1 MSHKYLNFA
10 AGPSTLPESVLK
22 KAQIA
27 LLNYENT
34 DRSVLELSHRCKEVM
49 ELIQT
54 TQNNLRTL
62 LNIPE
67 NYHILFLQ
75 GGGTGQF
82 ASIPMNLLSSEDK
95 ADYIIT
101 GYWSKAAYEEAKKFN
116 ANVHIAYNTE
126 GTKYKTINLD
136 NLSINPSSRYVYYC
150 DNETVNG
157 LEYQNIPKTS
167 VPLVVDMSSN
177 LLSKPIDVSKYGLI
191 YACTQKNCGI
201 TGLSIVIIR
210 DDLIEYSKKS
220 TPSIFN
226 FKLMEQ
232 NQSCYNTAPIFSIYM
247 CNLMLQWILDNG
259 GVYQMEEKNILK
271 ASTLYSYIDGSNF
284 YYNDV
289 NPTYRSRMNVII
301 NIKDS
306 SLEKLFISEA
316 HKRNIIGI
324 EGHRSVGGIR
334 VSLYNSISIEDVR
347 KFIQFMEQFRYDH
360 LITRTQTK

>member
-1 MSHKYLNFA
+1 MSNKYLNFA
-10 AGPSTLPESVLK
+10 AGPSMIPECVLK
-22 KAQIA
+22 KAQKA
-27 LLNYENT
+27 LINYENT
-34 DRSVLELSHRCKEVM
+34 GKSVLELSHRCKEVM
-49 ELIQT
+49 ELIDK
-54 TQNNLRTL
+54 TQNNLRKL
-62 LNIPE
+62 LDIPD
-67 NYHILFLQ
+67 NYRIIFLQ

-82 ASIPMNLLSSEDK
+82 ASIPMNLLSSQDK

-101 GYWSKAAYEEAKKFN
+101 GYWSKAAYEEAKRIN
-116 ANVHIAYNTE
+116 ADVHIAYNTE

-201 TGLSIVIIR
+201 TGMSIVIIR
-210 DDLIEYSKKS
+210 DDLIEYSQNS

-226 FKLMEQ
+226 FKLMEK
-232 NQSCYNTAPIFSIYM
+232 NNSCYNTAPIFSIYM
-247 CNLMLQWILDNG
+247 CNLMLEWMIDNG
-259 GVYQMEEKNILK
+259 GVYQMEKNNIQK
-271 ASTLYSYIDGSNF
+271 SSALYSYIDGSNF

-289 NPTYRSRMNVII
+289 NPIYRSRMNVIL
-301 NIKDS
+301 NIKNT
-306 SLEKLFISEA
+306 SLEKEFITQA
-316 HKRNIIGI
+316 QIHNIIGI

-334 VSLYNSISIEDVR
+334 VSLYNSISMDDVD
-347 KFIQFMEQFRYDH
+347 KLIQFMENFKLQYS
-360 LITRTQTK
+360 I